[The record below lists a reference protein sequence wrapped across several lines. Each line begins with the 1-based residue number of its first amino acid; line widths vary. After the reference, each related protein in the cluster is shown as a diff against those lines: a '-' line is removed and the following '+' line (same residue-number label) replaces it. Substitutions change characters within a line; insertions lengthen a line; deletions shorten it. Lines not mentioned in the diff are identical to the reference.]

1 MAMCKFPGGFHCRPV
16 VKNQQEGSAI
26 CKREILP
33 TPPCLAKSVQ
43 PQWGHPMGFANN
55 PVQTCEQRS
64 EAKHR
69 DKLSRIRILPN
80 NMHTGFRTRNC
91 CTPQVSKIANCR
103 HTTGCNLSGLKPR
116 KGRKIKPP
124 ARHLE
129 STLRSSQPSFSTRKE
144 QKTRT
149 PNKKQTQGK
158 SKPPTNTR
166 PTEEDSDNQTP
177 GPTPTQITEKREKTS
192 ICFFRLRRFCF
203 ETPPPGSDF
212 SKSTVF
218 F

>member
-69 DKLSRIRILPN
+69 DRWSRIRILPN
-80 NMHTGFRTRNC
+80 NRHTGFRTRNC
-91 CTPQVSKIANCR
+91 CTPQVPKIANCR

-124 ARHLE
+124 TRHLE
-129 STLRSSQPSFSTRKE
+129 STLRSSQPSFPTRKE

-177 GPTPTQITEKREKTS
+177 WPHPNPNNRKT
-192 ICFFRLRRFCF
+192 
-203 ETPPPGSDF
+203 
-212 SKSTVF
+212 
-218 F
+218 

>member
-64 EAKHR
+64 EAKHKDR
-69 DKLSRIRILPN
+69 LTRIRILPN
-80 NMHTGFRTRNC
+80 NRHTGFRTRNC
-91 CTPQVSKIANCR
+91 CTPQVPKIANCR

-124 ARHLE
+124 TRHLE
-129 STLRSSQPSFSTRKE
+129 STLRSSQPSFPTRK
-144 QKTRT
+144 QQN
-149 PNKKQTQGK
+149 NKSTKQE
-158 SKPPTNTR
+158 TNTR
-166 PTEEDSDNQTP
+166 KIKAPNQH
-177 GPTPTQITEKREKTS
+177 QANR
-192 ICFFRLRRFCF
+192 RRFRQPNPMA
-203 ETPPPGSDF
+203 PPQP
-212 SKSTVF
+212 K
-218 F
+218 